1 MLIAEWMRSQSAII
15 NQKSEMNNIAFPSN
29 ELKIAAQLYLPDA
42 ARFAPP
48 YPGVVICHG
57 IGSRKESH
65 ASFAEFMA
73 QNGFAALAF
82 DFRGHGESDGQLD
95 DHTLDDVIAAIDF
108 LAAQPGVNAARLAVR
123 GSSMGGMFALH
134 AAIRDARLRAVAAIA
149 PANEERVAAGVESGT
164 LLQILA
170 RENLPVRVDVPAF
183 ARYLRSRNARAEIA
197 QITPRALLL
206 IHCKGDELVPY
217 RGTEEL
223 LAAAREPKKLLML
236 DGGHHRFAQQDIDTH
251 RVTLEWFREHL

>member
-1 MLIAEWMRSQSAII
+1 MDKVNFQS
-15 NQKSEMNNIAFPSN
+15 NNV
-29 ELKIAAQLYLPDA
+29 KIAAQLYLPDG

-65 ASFAEFMA
+65 APFAEFMA

-95 DHTLDDVIAAIDF
+95 DHALDDVIAAIDF
-108 LAAQPGVNAARLAVR
+108 LAAQSQVDATRLAVR

-134 AAIRDARLRAVAAIA
+134 AAIRDSRVRAVAAIA
-149 PANEERVAAGVESGT
+149 PANEERVAAGVESGG
-164 LLQILA
+164 LLLILA
-170 RENLPVRVDVPAF
+170 RENLPVRVDVSTF
-183 ARYLRSRNARAEIA
+183 ARYLRTRNARAEIA
-197 QITPRALLL
+197 QIAPRALLL
-206 IHCKGDELVPY
+206 IHCQGDELVPY

-223 LAAAREPKKLLML
+223 FAAAREPKKLLML
-236 DGGHHRFAQQDIDTH
+236 EGGHHRFAQQDMDTH
-251 RVTLEWFREHL
+251 RVTLEWFRDRL